1 MKRIVLL
8 ATAATL
14 LLGCCALADVYTFRS
29 YNEYP
34 VNDKFNLRISN
45 TAGSIN
51 IERSQSPLL
60 IIDAEK
66 KIQASNRR
74 DAERLEREISIDV
87 DAKPNRVQIQTHYP
101 DFSKGDSFWE
111 KLLDIKKDDFGYVDY
126 YIKVP
131 SEVDIEVS
139 STSGS
144 VVIVDQTGEIEISV
158 TSGDTRIRNLIG
170 DITITSTS
178 GNIDIAE
185 VYGNVEVRS
194 TSSDALIENVTGN
207 LSFRSTSGRTE
218 VYGLAGNVDL
228 RKTSGDS
235 GLFNVLGN
243 IEISTTSGKIEL
255 EQEEGALR
263 ISSQSSD
270 VEITTTM
277 LNGDK
282 YVAETISGSIDFKIP
297 VGVDSRIDL
306 ETVSGTINTN
316 LPLTVRSFSDQRL
329 SGELGAGGPRI
340 ELSSIS
346 GDIKLEEK

>member
-1 MKRIVLL
+1 MKRTVLL
-8 ATAATL
+8 ATAATF

-29 YNEYP
+29 YNEYQ
-34 VNDKFNLRISN
+34 VNDEFNLRVSN

-51 IERSQSPLL
+51 IERSQSSLL
-60 IIDAEK
+60 IVDAEK
-66 KIQASNRR
+66 KIRASSKS
-74 DAERLEREISIDV
+74 DAERLESEVSIDI
-87 DAKPNRVQIQTHYP
+87 DARPHRVEIQTHYP

-111 KLLDIKKDDFGYVDY
+111 KILDFKKDDFGYVDY

-131 SEVDIEVS
+131 SEVEIEVS

-158 TSGDTRIRNLIG
+158 TSGDTRIRNFIG

-185 VYGNVEVRS
+185 VSGKVEVRS
-194 TSSDALIENVTGN
+194 TSSDALLENVTGN

-218 VYGLAGNVDL
+218 VYGLAGNIDL
-228 RKTSGDS
+228 RKTSGDT

-243 IEISTTSGKIEL
+243 IEISATSGNIDIV
-255 EQEEGALR
+255 QEEGALR
-263 ISSQSSD
+263 ISSQSGN
-270 VEITTTM
+270 VEITTSM

-282 YVAETISGSIDFKIP
+282 YVAETISGLIDFKIP
-297 VGVDSRIDL
+297 VGIDSRIDL

-316 LPLTVRSFSDQRL
+316 LPLTVKSFSDQRL